1 MSTKLLGEA
10 KQRILIAA
18 ESLFAEQG
26 LTGVSLRQ
34 ITSKAGANLA
44 AVNYHFYDKES
55 LCREIIT
62 RRIRPINATRLE
74 ALGQAEAR
82 QPDTL
87 APLEEIMETMARPL
101 FICGSDPAGYNPA
114 SRRLLGR
121 IFIEPLPFAS
131 EILAAEMQPAMTR
144 FGQAI
149 RRHVPSL
156 SPQDFVWRYSF
167 IVGAMH
173 HAMATLH
180 DMKARTNGVC
190 RNDDSEGALRI
201 FTSLA
206 VKAYTY

>member
-1 MSTKLLGEA
+1 MTAELLGETR
-10 KQRILIAA
+10 QRILIAA
-18 ESLFAEQG
+18 EALFAEYG
-26 LTGVSLRQ
+26 LHGVSLRQ

-62 RRIRPINATRLE
+62 QRIRPINATRLE
-74 ALGQAEAR
+74 ALGQAESR
-82 QPDTL
+82 L
-87 APLEEIMETMARPL
+87 ADAPVPLVEIMEIMAHPL
-101 FICGSDPAGYNPA
+101 FICGNNPIAYNPA

-121 IFIEPLPFAS
+121 IFTEPLPFS
-131 EILAAEMQPAMTR
+131 TDIQSTEMQPAMTR

-167 IVGAMH
+167 VVGAMH

-190 RNDDSEGALRI
+190 RSDDAEGALRNHI
-201 FTSLA
+201 VFA
-206 VKAYTY
+206 AQAFAR